1 MDETGGIGALVG
13 RIMLALIFV
22 LSGIGKLRGPA
33 MTAGYMAHAGFPHGL
48 VYPGLYLSI
57 LVELGCGFLVIVGY
71 KARWAALII
80 FLWLIPV
87 TLIFH
92 VMPYQQAV
100 HQHQTMIALQQQT
113 NYMKNI
119 AIMGGLLMIAS
130 LGAGR
135 LSIDGRGSGVE
146 MARTRRA
153 A

>member
-1 MDETGGIGALVG
+1 MEETHGIGALVG
-13 RIMLALIFV
+13 RIMLAVIFV

-33 MTAGYMAHAGFPHGL
+33 MTAGYMTQAGFPHGL

-57 LVELGCGFLVIVGY
+57 LVELGCGLLVVVGY

-87 TLIFH
+87 TLVFH

-100 HQHQTMIALQQQT
+100 QQHQMMIALQQQL

-135 LSIDGRGSGVE
+135 LSFDGRGSTVN
-146 MARTRRA
+146 MASMRRA